1 MTAECRQVSPKNT
14 NKIHTYIGSSLQQ
27 LTQIIVNIQVF
38 SFGEL
43 QESLKALSAALLDRC
58 VEDRVSADSGDSGP
72 SSGIEK
78 LRHRGAITILH
89 GDLQRG
95 LENSNDC
102 DVDESSLL

>member
-1 MTAECRQVSPKNT
+1 M
-14 NKIHTYIGSSLQQ
+14 TYIGSSLQQ

-43 QESLKALSAALLDRC
+43 QESLKALGAALLDRC
-58 VEDRVSADSGDSGP
+58 VEDGVSAASGDSGP
-72 SSGIEK
+72 GSGIEK
-78 LRHRGAITILH
+78 LRHGGAITILH

-95 LENSNDC
+95 LENSNNC